1 MSVSVTGV
9 TVLASLSVP
18 VGGIDGVSNFVSSNK
33 SVVHTLLNCIIRV
46 LIEPSSVMKR
56 LMNCECICVHMTWY
70 VCARVHAYMCVCM
83 RVRVCMCMEK
93 KMYCCFSS

>member
-1 MSVSVTGV
+1 MSVSVKGV

-18 VGGIDGVSNFVSSNK
+18 VGGIDGVSNFVSPNK

-56 LMNCECICVHMTWY
+56 LMNRECMCVHM
-70 VCARVHAYMCVCM
+70 
-83 RVRVCMCMEK
+83 VRVCACMHVCIHACVHACARACVRAWK
-93 KMYCCFSS
+93 RNCFIVF